1 MSLSRIKVE
10 AIQTDDAMKWPLLL
24 AGTIG
29 WTVLALASSF
39 AVRESTRR
47 KVYAVPPYTPMRSQ
61 RLSALHETTSGDSD
75 GSSPSEIGGSDLP
88 LSRRRQEKSMERISQ
103 IGADKIAT
111 LSIPERTKRAMLAE
125 AIEDEMFVAT
135 EQLEDLYQGS
145 DDDNSLSDQNR
156 GTARELT
163 QRIASLQS
171 QYNELVSGRS
181 SSVLNV
187 LESAIG
193 DEPDSNDT
201 DSGSF
206 D

>member
-1 MSLSRIKVE
+1 
-10 AIQTDDAMKWPLLL
+10 MKGLRL

-39 AVRESTRR
+39 AVRESSRR
-47 KVYAVPPYTPMRSQ
+47 NVFAASSTPNRSQ
-61 RLSALHETTSGDSD
+61 RLSALYETSRDGADGGSGNV
-75 GSSPSEIGGSDLP
+75 PSEIGSGDLP
-88 LSRRRQEKSMERISQ
+88 ISRRRQEKSMERVSQ
-103 IGADKIAT
+103 VGADKIAA

-135 EQLEDLYQGS
+135 EQLEDLYDGN
-145 DDDNSLSDQNR
+145 DANSVSDQNR

-193 DEPDSNDT
+193 QTDSNDT
-201 DSGSF
+201 DGGSF

>member
-1 MSLSRIKVE
+1 MKVE
-10 AIQTDDAMKWPLLL
+10 EFIQTDDAMKWPLLL
-24 AGTIG
+24 AGTMG

-47 KVYAVPPYTPMRSQ
+47 KVYDVPPYTPKRSQ
-61 RLSALHETTSGDSD
+61 RLSALHETTSGDGD
-75 GSSPSEIGGSDLP
+75 GSSPSEIDLP

-145 DDDNSLSDQNR
+145 DDNNALSDQNR

-201 DSGSF
+201 DNGSF

>member
-1 MSLSRIKVE
+1 
-10 AIQTDDAMKWPLLL
+10 
-24 AGTIG
+24 
-29 WTVLALASSF
+29 
-39 AVRESTRR
+39 
-47 KVYAVPPYTPMRSQ
+47 
-61 RLSALHETTSGDSD
+61 
-75 GSSPSEIGGSDLP
+75 
-88 LSRRRQEKSMERISQ
+88 MERISQ

-135 EQLEDLYQGS
+135 EQLEDLYDGKE
-145 DDDNSLSDQNR
+145 DLSDQNR

-193 DEPDSNDT
+193 YEEPDSNDS